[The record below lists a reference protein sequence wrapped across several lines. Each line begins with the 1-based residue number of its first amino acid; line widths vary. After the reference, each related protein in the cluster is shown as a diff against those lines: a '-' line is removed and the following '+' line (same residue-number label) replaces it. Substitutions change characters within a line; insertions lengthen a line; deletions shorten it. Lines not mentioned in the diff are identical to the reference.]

1 VAYDGGKIY
10 ENGLFRGKQAM
21 LMVAAGHPAEYYN
34 ENGRH
39 KATALQILH
48 PINHGTLA
56 FCGFDVHEPYI
67 ALNVMG
73 LGTASRAKAL
83 TDLQFRLE
91 HLADSPQWLIK
102 YS

>member
-1 VAYDGGKIY
+1 
-10 ENGLFRGKQAM
+10 M

-91 HLADSPQWLIK
+91 HLSDSPQWLIK